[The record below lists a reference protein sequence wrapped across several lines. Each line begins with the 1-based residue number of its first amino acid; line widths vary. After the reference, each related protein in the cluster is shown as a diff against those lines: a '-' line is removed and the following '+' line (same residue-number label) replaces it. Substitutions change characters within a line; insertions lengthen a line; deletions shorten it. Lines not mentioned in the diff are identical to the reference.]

1 MVSPINPSY
10 YWSTSKAKIITDN
23 TEKNTQLIP
32 INEAVLKIEKKFLK
46 LQNAFL
52 KDNFIL
58 SLSLIDDLL
67 GGSFGLF
74 FMIIP
79 HNGKGIVM

>member
-1 MVSPINPSY
+1 MKQY
-10 YWSTSKAKIITDN
+10 
-23 TEKNTQLIP
+23 LR
-32 INEAVLKIEKKFLK
+32 LKKKFLK

-52 KDNFIL
+52 KDNLIL